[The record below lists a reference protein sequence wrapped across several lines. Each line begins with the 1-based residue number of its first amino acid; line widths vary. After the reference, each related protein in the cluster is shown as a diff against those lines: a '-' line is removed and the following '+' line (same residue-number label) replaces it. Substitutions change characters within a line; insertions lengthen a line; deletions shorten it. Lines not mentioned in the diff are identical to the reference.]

1 MGDHDPQKCN
11 EYGATKTKEFKIKTL
26 AACKLIV
33 VVANMSMR
41 GLPTVLKAATSLL
54 MSFLKEYRRT
64 NLCTRFFIAVLW
76 RTTDNNSTS
85 ST

>member
-26 AACKLIV
+26 ACKLIV

-41 GLPTVLKAATSLL
+41 GLLTVLKAATSLL
-54 MSFLKEYRRT
+54 MSFLKDYRRT
-64 NLCTRFFIAVLW
+64 NLCTRFFIAVLL
-76 RTTDNNSTS
+76 RTTDNKSTS